1 MNQFTSFSAIHDPLG
16 RNFRQYFNFSISWN
30 KMKMSEKDKSRRIRH
45 ASMVQFFITR
55 AGGGSNVPLPFLALL
70 LISSLL
76 FLPVKFPAVRKY
88 SYHQGS
94 LHMIRVYIKSQS
106 YKA

>member
-30 KMKMSEKDKSRRIRH
+30 KMKMSEKDQSRRIRH

-88 SYHQGS
+88 VSLRKPSYDTSIYQKS
-94 LHMIRVYIKSQS
+94 LII
-106 YKA
+106 